1 MTTGAVNDRAGKG
14 SPDAGKA
21 RAMLNAFA
29 SVGVRSY
36 DVTITDIEGEK
47 VHFQLNRRGDELART
62 IAKALDAATELQ
74 QNFIIRPRLTGP
86 ALIQLDDLDS
96 VKADRVKP

>member
-1 MTTGAVNDRAGKG
+1 MTTEALNDRAVGQG
-14 SPDAGKA
+14 SPNTGKA

-47 VHFQLNRRGDELART
+47 VHFQLNRRGDELARS
-62 IAKALDAATELQ
+62 IGKALDAATELQ
-74 QNFIIRPRLTGP
+74 QNFIIRPRATGP
-86 ALIQLDDLDS
+86 KLIQLDDLD
-96 VKADRVKP
+96 KAK